1 MKKTDVKRKIL
12 LSYRKAKGT
21 IIFAVFLA
29 VLALTESK
37 NPKNSLT
44 CLLKR
49 RKFEQE
55 SMSDDPNQTYL

>member
-44 CLLKR
+44 VLIK
-49 RKFEQE
+49 
-55 SMSDDPNQTYL
+55 